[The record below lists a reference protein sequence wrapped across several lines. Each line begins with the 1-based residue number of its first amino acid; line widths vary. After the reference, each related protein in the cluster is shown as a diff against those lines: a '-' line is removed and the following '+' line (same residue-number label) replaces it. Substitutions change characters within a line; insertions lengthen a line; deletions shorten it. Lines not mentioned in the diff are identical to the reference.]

1 MATQYQ
7 AHTWIHEE
15 IIKKEGLN
23 HMELGIQTVA
33 SELSAEENARV
44 QDVNLEETRAKGI
57 EAGLRSDL
65 NNEVTRATGIEG
77 GLRTDIT
84 ALQGRTTTAE
94 NNITNLQSRMTTVE
108 TEKIDAN
115 EKGAANGVAQLDSS
129 GKIPS
134 TQLPSYVD
142 DVLEGTANNV
152 TTTAAGTLTAD
163 SFTLTGESSPCTPE
177 DGKTYVDTTSNV
189 QFRWTGS
196 VFVSMGSYLALGE
209 TEYTAYRGDRGKEA
223 YDMRHTHTNKAV
235 LDSITQNDIDN
246 WNAGGGVVLTGTL
259 LAGQTSVSITDT
271 SIGNALRIELFTET
285 GIAPTGQSVSGNVYT
300 ATFDEQLTDMD
311 IVIEVK
317 ENVANS

>member
-115 EKGAANGVAQLDSS
+115 EKGAALGVAELDAN
-129 GKIPS
+129 GLVPS

-142 DVLEGTANNV
+142 DVIEGYYNDNDGKFYEESTYV
-152 TTTAAGTLTAD
+152 TEIVGETGKIYVDLATDKQYRWSGSMFVPISNSPTVFSDTLTAGNTTIT
-163 SFTLTGESSPCTPE
+163 FT
-177 DGKTYVDTTSNV
+177 DGKIAAANFISLYTS
-189 QFRWTGS
+189 TGVAPLS
-196 VFVSMGSYLALGE
+196 QTISGS
-209 TEYTAYRGDRGKEA
+209 TYTAVFE
-223 YDMRHTHTNKAV
+223 V
-235 LDSITQNDIDN
+235 
-246 WNAGGGVVLTGTL
+246 
-259 LAGQTSVSITDT
+259 
-271 SIGNALRIELFTET
+271 
-285 GIAPTGQSVSGNVYT
+285 QS
-300 ATFDEQLTDMD
+300 ADMD
-311 IVIEVK
+311 VVIEVK
-317 ENVANS
+317 